1 MTIRSLARTLLTAAG
16 LMLAASCAW
25 SEHGMYGPS
34 LPSIGPRTE
43 LAQASW
49 TPRSGAGEIAAWMRE
64 GCKRPAGGKQAC
76 VERALTGLIDP
87 AGIAKSMEV
96 LDTLT
101 AQDGEVRLNAHA
113 LAHGLGISAYR
124 SPETLAATFAGCT
137 PSQMSG
143 CYHGVVQGYFL
154 ALKSAGKPVGKT
166 ELDGVCAPH
175 RASPFLFF
183 QCAHGMG
190 HGLMAVHA
198 NHVPMALEACDQAS
212 ENFIRESCYGG
223 VFMEN
228 LVNVSHPHHTAEGHA
243 GTQHGAA
250 AADEHAG
257 HDMPAD
263 EHAGHTMPAAGY
275 SPNDTVTDEHAG
287 HDMPA
292 AEHAGHDMGADAHAG
307 HGMAARGAWKAL
319 DRSDPHYPCNAVNA
333 RYGNACY
340 SMQTSVMLYFNNGDI
355 TQTASNCAQAPEA
368 FRPACFASLGR
379 DITALTEQNHAR
391 SLELCGRAEGRG
403 QLWCV
408 QGVAQNLV
416 NVSADPDE
424 GLRFCRI
431 VTDGAIKSDCYRIV
445 GESIQALEGTPERR
459 AARCETAEPGM
470 AAACRRGAGLP
481 AAER

>member
-1 MTIRSLARTLLTAAG
+1 MTIRSLSRTLLTAAG
-16 LMLAASCAW
+16 LLFAASCA
-25 SEHGMYGPS
+25 SSGRGMYGPS

-49 TPRSGAGEIAAWMRE
+49 TPTSGAGEIAAWMRD
-64 GCKRPAGGKQAC
+64 GCRRPAGGRQAC

-154 ALKSAGKPVGKT
+154 SLKSAGKPVGRA

-175 RASPFLFF
+175 RPSPFLFF

-190 HGLMAVHA
+190 HGLMALHA
-198 NHVPMALEACDQAS
+198 NDVPMALDACDEAS

-250 AADEHAG
+250 AADGHAG
-257 HDMPAD
+257 HDVQAD
-263 EHAGHTMPAAGY
+263 EHAGHTMPASEHAAH
-275 SPNDTVTDEHAG
+275 DTAADGHAG
-287 HDMPA
+287 HDMTGRAP
-292 AEHAGHDMGADAHAG
+292 
-307 HGMAARGAWKAL
+307 WKAL
-319 DRSDPHYPCNAVNA
+319 DRSDPHYPCNAVDA
-333 RYGNACY
+333 KYGNACY

-355 TQTASNCAQAPEA
+355 GQTARECAQAPEA
-368 FRPACFASLGR
+368 FRPTCFGSLGR

-403 QLWCV
+403 ELWCV
-408 QGVAQNLV
+408 QGVVQNLV
-416 NVSADPDE
+416 NVAADPDE

-431 VTDGAIKSDCYRIV
+431 VTDAAIKSDCYRMV
-445 GESIQALEGTPERR
+445 GESIQALESTPERR

-481 AAER
+481 ATES